1 MNTTKKTTRM
11 VAGIATAALALAMGG
26 FALSQASAAPP
37 TDRPFGQASAVQLGT
52 GELSDAE
59 HDTLLLMADEE
70 RMARDLYIALGEK
83 YPDANQFE
91 NIAAS
96 EQRHYDATLRLLEA
110 YDLDKPSETPGEYQN
125 EEVQDLYDG
134 WLAEGSRSV
143 EAAYQVGVE
152 LETLDIADL
161 KEAIEESDNDDLDQ
175 VYGHLLTGSEHHL
188 AAFEAGSDWVPGA
201 AQAGDR
207 GQGKGQRMGERQGGQ
222 PGKGQQGQGQQGQGR
237 MGGQADG
244 QGGQLRDG
252 SCQD

>member
-11 VAGIATAALALAMGG
+11 VAGIATAALALGMGG

-37 TDRPFGQASAVQLGT
+37 ADRPFGQASAVQLGT

-59 HDTLLLMADEE
+59 HDTLLMMADEE
-70 RMARDLYIALGEK
+70 RMARDLYTALGEK

-110 YDLDKPSETPGEYQN
+110 YGLDKPSETPGEYEN
-125 EEVQDLYDG
+125 DEVQKLYDD
-134 WLAEGSRSV
+134 WLAEGSQSV
-143 EAAYQVGVE
+143 EDAYRVGVE

-161 KEAIEESDNDDLDQ
+161 EKAIEESDNTDLDQ
-175 VYGHLLTGSEHHL
+175 VYGHLLAGSENHL
-188 AAFEAGSDWVPGA
+188 AAFEAGAS
-201 AQAGDR
+201 
-207 GQGKGQRMGERQGGQ
+207 
-222 PGKGQQGQGQQGQGR
+222 GQQGSGQANKRGQGR
-237 MGGQADG
+237 MNGQDHGAMAGKGQAMGDG